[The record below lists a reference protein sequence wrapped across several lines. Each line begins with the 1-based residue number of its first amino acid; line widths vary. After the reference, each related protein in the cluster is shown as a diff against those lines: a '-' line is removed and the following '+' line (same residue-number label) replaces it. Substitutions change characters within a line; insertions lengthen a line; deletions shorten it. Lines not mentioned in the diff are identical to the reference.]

1 MKIAVVGSRGLSL
14 SEEMLAMYLSE
25 ADEIVS
31 GGAKGVG
38 TCVARYAKE
47 KEIQLT
53 EFLPDY
59 SRYGKGAPVVRNKQI
74 VDYADKVVVFW
85 DGSSKGTLSVIR
97 YAERINK
104 SCEIMK
110 IENRDG

>member
-14 SEEMLAMYLSE
+14 SEEMLATYLSE

-31 GGAKGVG
+31 GGAKGVD

-47 KEIQLT
+47 KEIPLT

-59 SRYGKGAPVVRNKQI
+59 SRYGKGAPIVRNKQI

-104 SCEIMK
+104 SGEIMK

>member
-31 GGAKGVG
+31 GGAKGVD
-38 TCVARYAKE
+38 TCVARYAKK
-47 KEIQLT
+47 KEIPLT

>member
-1 MKIAVVGSRGLSL
+1 MKIAVVGSRGLSPGG
-14 SEEMLAMYLSE
+14 EMLAKKLAE

-31 GGAKGVG
+31 GGAKGVDA
-38 TCVARYAKE
+38 CAARYARE
-47 KEIQLT
+47 KKIPLT

-85 DGSSKGTLSVIR
+85 DGSSRGTLFVIR

-104 SCEIMK
+104 ACEVIK
-110 IENRDG
+110 IEDRD

>member
-31 GGAKGVG
+31 GGAKGVD

-47 KEIQLT
+47 KEIPLT

-59 SRYGKGAPVVRNKQI
+59 SRYGKGAPIVRNKQI